1 MHHLGLKDVLLI
13 EQSRE
18 QAGPAW
24 PAPIFAKPQH
34 GQEALHFTASALNKL
49 SSSSS
54 SSSSTTTTSGTEG
67 MSLERA
73 LEVLNG
79 QQMQP
84 NKERAALFE
93 AAVGGK
99 ALRLA
104 AVMSHE

>member
-1 MHHLGLKDVLLI
+1 
-13 EQSRE
+13 
-18 QAGPAW
+18 
-24 PAPIFAKPQH
+24 
-34 GQEALHFTASALNKL
+34 
-49 SSSSS
+49 
-54 SSSSTTTTSGTEG
+54 